1 MVLRVRS
8 LLSMESYRATVLTG
22 KGGPEV
28 LVVKELP
35 IPRPGPGEVRVKV
48 RASGVGSTDVTMRRG
63 SYLYAPKLPFAP
75 GYEVVGEVVELGAG
89 VSSLRIGQRVAALTV
104 HGGYGEQI
112 VRKAEEWVPIEHDVP
127 DEDVVALILNYVTA
141 WQMIERTT
149 QARRGQVA
157 LVTGANGGVGT
168 ALLELLALRGVR
180 VIASA
185 SRSKFDLL
193 RSFGAEPIAAREG
206 PIDEQVRAIVPEG
219 VDLAYD
225 AIGGKSVD
233 ECVRATKKGGHV
245 VGYGFMGTMVGDKPS
260 NWLVA
265 RMFFTLFVS
274 AKLRGRKSDFYGI
287 TALYRKDP
295 RPFREDLPKLVQLVA
310 QGKIKPKIAERL
322 PLLEARRGNE
332 LIERGGMEGKI
343 VLLA

>member
-1 MVLRVRS
+1 MA
-8 LLSMESYRATVLTG
+8 SYRATVLTG
-22 KGGPEV
+22 KGGLEK
-28 LVVKELP
+28 LVVQELP
-35 IPRPGPGEVRVKV
+35 APELAPGEVRVRV

-63 SYLYAPKLPFAP
+63 FYPYAPKLPFAP
-75 GYEVVGEVVELGAG
+75 GYEVVGEVAELGAG
-89 VSSLRIGQRVAALTV
+89 VTSLRVGQRVAALTV

-112 VRKAEEWVPIEHDVP
+112 VRKAEEWVPIPDGVS
-127 DEDVVALILNYVTA
+127 DEDVVALILNYMTA

-149 QARRGQVA
+149 KARAGQVA

-185 SRSKFDLL
+185 SRSKFELL
-193 RSFGAEPIAAREG
+193 RSLGAEPIAAREG
-206 PIDEQVRAIVPEG
+206 PIDAQVRAIVPEG

-225 AIGGKSVD
+225 AIGGKGIG
-233 ECVRATKKGGHV
+233 ECVRATRKGGHV

-265 RMFFTLFVS
+265 RMYFTIFVG
-274 AKLRGRKSDFYGI
+274 ARLRGRKSDFYGI

-295 RPFREDLPKLVQLVA
+295 KPFREDLPKLVQLVA
-310 QGKIKPKIAERL
+310 DGKLRPKIAQRL

-332 LIERGGMEGKI
+332 LIERGGIEGKI
-343 VLLA
+343 VLVA